1 MKVEIPLFDL
11 IWCLSE
17 TVDLISSLAA
27 RHHLH
32 TAYIAAC
39 IAEELGLPE
48 DRKAGLIMAASI
60 HDVGALSLREPGG
73 FSGPRDHAE
82 AGYRLMR
89 GFEPLAWAAQVV
101 RRHHVPW
108 AYGRGEAVGGVPV
121 PEESH
126 ILHLADRAAVLE
138 ARGGARSLRSAVLA
152 EECGGVFVPAQLQA
166 FERACKR
173 GSYRLDLASDS
184 LRSILAGKVKEHSVP
199 LDLEGVG
206 QLGLFFSQVID
217 FRSHFTA
224 SHSSGVSACAEAL
237 AGLAGFSRG
246 RRRLMSVAG
255 HVHDLGKLAVPRRI
269 LQKAGPLSEEE
280 MAVMRSHTYY
290 TYRIL
295 SAIPALATV
304 REWGALHHERLDGS
318 GYPFRYKGPRLSTG
332 SRIMAVA
339 DVFTALSED
348 RPYRGGMKSREALA
362 IMRGM
367 ARTSALDAELVDLLE
382 KNSGEIEHRRRLSQ
396 SDSAGRYKL
405 CLD

>member
-1 MKVEIPLFDL
+1 MKAKVPLFDL

-17 TVDLISSLAA
+17 TVDLISSRAA
-27 RHHLH
+27 RHHLQ

-48 DRKAGLIMAASI
+48 TGKARLILAASI
-60 HDVGALSLREPGG
+60 HDVGSLSLKAPA
-73 FSGPRDHAE
+73 GPAGSSQAE

-89 GFEPLAWAAQVV
+89 GFEPLAGAAQVV
-101 RRHHVPW
+101 RYHQVPW
-108 AYGRGEAVGGVPV
+108 AAGRGVAAGGIPV

-126 ILHLADRAAVLE
+126 ILHLADRAAAME
-138 ARGGARSLRSAVLA
+138 ARGGALYFRSAALA
-152 EECGGVFVPAQLQA
+152 GGRRGAFVPAHLEA
-166 FERACKR
+166 FERASAKE
-173 GSYRLDLASDS
+173 SFWLDLASGS
-184 LRSILAGKVKEHSVP
+184 LRTILAGKVKEHSVP
-199 LDLEGVG
+199 LDLDGVG

-237 AGLAGFSRG
+237 AGMAGFSG
-246 RRRLMSVAG
+246 ARRRLMGVAG

-269 LQKAGPLSEEE
+269 LQKAGPLSAEEK
-280 MAVMRSHTYY
+280 AVIRSHAYY
-290 TYRIL
+290 THRIL

-318 GYPFRYKGPRLSTG
+318 GYPFRYKGARLCTG

-348 RPYRGGMKSREALA
+348 RPYRSGLKRGEVLS

-367 ARTSALDAELVDLLE
+367 ARDSALDRELVALLE
-382 KNSGEIEHRRRLSQ
+382 KNYGELEYRRRLSH
-396 SDSAGRYKL
+396 SESAGRYRL
-405 CLD
+405 CFN

>member
-1 MKVEIPLFDL
+1 MKAKIPLFDL

-17 TVDLISSLAA
+17 TVDLISSRAA
-27 RHHLH
+27 RHHLR
-32 TAYIAAC
+32 TAYVAAC
-39 IAEELGLPE
+39 VAGELGLPE
-48 DRKAGLIMAASI
+48 DGKARLILAASI
-60 HDVGALSLREPGG
+60 HDVGSLSLEAPAGPAGG
-73 FSGPRDHAE
+73 WQAE

-89 GFEPLAWAAQVV
+89 GFEPLAEAAQVV
-101 RRHHVPW
+101 RYHQVPW
-108 AYGRGEAVGGVPV
+108 AAGRGASASGMPV

-126 ILHLADRAAVLE
+126 ILHLADRAAAME
-138 ARGGARSLRSAVLA
+138 ARGGALSFRSPSPSFGRSGA
-152 EECGGVFVPAQLQA
+152 FVPAHLEA
-166 FERACKR
+166 FKRASAKE
-173 GSYRLDLASDS
+173 SFRLDLASSS
-184 LRSILAGKVKEHSVP
+184 LRSILADKVKKHSVP

-237 AGLAGFSRG
+237 AGMAGFSG
-246 RRRLMSVAG
+246 ARRRLMSVAG

-269 LQKAGPLSEEE
+269 LQKAGPLSAEET
-280 MAVMRSHTYY
+280 AVMRSHTYY
-290 TYRIL
+290 THRIL

-318 GYPFRYKGPRLSTG
+318 GYPFRYKGARLCTG

-348 RPYRGGMKSREALA
+348 RPYRRGLKRREALA

-367 ARTSALDAELVDLLE
+367 ARDSALDPELVALLE
-382 KNSGEIEHRRRLSQ
+382 KNYGEIEHKRRLSQ
-396 SDSAGRYKL
+396 FEAAGRYRL
-405 CLD
+405 CFN